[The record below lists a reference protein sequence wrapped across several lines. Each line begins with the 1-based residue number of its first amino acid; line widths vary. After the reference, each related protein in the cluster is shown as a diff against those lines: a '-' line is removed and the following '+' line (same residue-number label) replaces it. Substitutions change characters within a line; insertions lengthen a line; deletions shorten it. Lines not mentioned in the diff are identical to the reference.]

1 MHSQP
6 RFLLAIST
14 LACLAVSGC
23 GGQTSSSSSCQ
34 ILAINVSPA
43 TATVD
48 HAAAPPANTQHFD
61 AFIAKAP
68 PGCAF
73 FTGNVFDAVWSVS
86 DPVNVSISNAQD
98 ATRGTATCKAATA
111 GAVTVT
117 ATKSQSGGPTVT
129 NTASLTCN

>member
-1 MHSQP
+1 MWVYRDKESGALDGAPFSGYLRKNRRQG
-6 RFLLAIST
+6 RSREVGGNMRLQQSLLLLSALGCFAI
-14 LACLAVSGC
+14 SGC

-73 FTGNVFDAVWSVS
+73 ITGNVFDAVWSVS

-98 ATRGTATCKAATA
+98 
-111 GAVTVT
+111 
-117 ATKSQSGGPTVT
+117 
-129 NTASLTCN
+129 

>member
-1 MHSQP
+1 MRLQQS
-6 RFLLAIST
+6 LLLLSALGCFAI
-14 LACLAVSGC
+14 SGC

-73 FTGNVFDAVWSVS
+73 ITGNVFDAVWSVS

-117 ATKSQSGGPTVT
+117 ATKSQSGGPNVT

>member
-1 MHSQP
+1 VRVQP
-6 RFLLAIST
+6 HLLLVLST
-14 LACLAVSGC
+14 LCCFAISGC
-23 GGQTSSSSSCQ
+23 GGNTTPSCK
-34 ILAINVSPA
+34 ILAINVFPA

-48 HAAAPPANTQHFD
+48 HAAVPPGNTQHFD
-61 AFIAKAP
+61 AFIAKVP
-68 PGCAF
+68 PGCEF
-73 FTGNVFDAVWSVS
+73 LTGNIFDAVWSVS

-117 ATKSQSGGPTVT
+117 ATKSQSDGSSVS

>member
-1 MHSQP
+1 VRSQQ

-14 LACLAVSGC
+14 LACFAISGF
-23 GGQTSSSSSCQ
+23 GGQTSSSCQ

-48 HAAAPPANTQHFD
+48 HTASSPGNTQHFD
-61 AFIAKAP
+61 AFIAKIP
-68 PGCAF
+68 PGCEF
-73 FTGNVFDAVWSVS
+73 ITGKILDAVWSVS
-86 DPVNVSISNAQD
+86 DPVNVIISNAQD
-98 ATRGTATCKAATA
+98 ATRGTATCKAVTA

-117 ATKSQSGGPTVT
+117 ATKLQSGVPNVT